1 MAELVV
7 GSVYELCEADVRGAS
22 LHGRDPGLLTV
33 PQLKRWLTCRGASRR
48 GRKADLAQRVSEYI
62 ATGLDKKI
70 VDPDG
75 GANVE
80 RKRLRLEKAGLGR
93 TTGHPNLQCAV
104 PAPADGWVKS
114 LKKLPD
120 VSFATIY
127 DHFMERS
134 LKAVIGL
141 QRDRASAS
149 GSEEESDS
157 EVFSSFKG
165 VEWKPT
171 LPPPTSFCLELFD
184 EHPGTQQC

>member
-1 MAELVV
+1 M
-7 GSVYELCEADVRGAS
+7 
-22 LHGRDPGLLTV
+22 HGRDPGLLTL

-48 GRKADLAQRVSEYI
+48 GRKADLAQRVSEYM

-134 LKAVIGL
+134 LKAVVGL
-141 QRDRASAS
+141 QRDGASAS
-149 GSEEESDS
+149 GSEESDS

-165 VEWKPT
+165 IEWKPT
-171 LPPPTSFCLELFD
+171 FLHRLLFAWSCSTNILVHSSAEALPRN
-184 EHPGTQQC
+184 

>member
-22 LHGRDPGLLTV
+22 LRGRDPGLLTV
-33 PQLKRWLTCRGASRR
+33 PQLKRWLACRGASRR

-80 RKRLRLEKAGLGR
+80 RKRLRLETAGLGR
-93 TTGHPNLQCAV
+93 TKGHPNLQCAV

-141 QRDRASAS
+141 QRDHASAS
-149 GSEEESDS
+149 GSDEESDS
-157 EVFSSFKG
+157 EVFSSFKSIDNG
-165 VEWKPT
+165 YK
-171 LPPPTSFCLELFD
+171 FFKD
-184 EHPGTQQC
+184 GHI